1 MTSAEIRQSFLDF
14 FREKQHTIVPSSSL
28 LPDAPNLLFTNAGMN
43 QFVSIFLGQQRPPWK
58 PPRVADTQKCIRA
71 GGKHNDLEDVGLD
84 TYHHTFFE
92 MLGNWSFGDYFKKEA
107 IEWAWELLVERWKFP
122 AQRLYATVYKPDSGE
137 PSEFDQEA
145 YDHWVRLFR
154 EADLD
159 PKVHVLSSGKA
170 DNFWM
175 MGDTGPCGPCSEV
188 HMDLTPD
195 GDTRGALVNKGDP
208 RCIEIWN
215 LVFIQFNANPDGS
228 FTPLPQ
234 RHVDTGMGFER
245 AVAIIQGTKNLTDF
259 SGTISNYETDVFRSI
274 FDELER
280 LSGKKYGSTLP
291 AVGRLDETPAAD
303 TAALQNQNEQEK
315 IDVAFRV
322 IADHVRA
329 LSFAIADGII
339 PSNEGR
345 GYVLRRIL
353 RRAVRYGRTLGFQ
366 KPFFFKLVD
375 VVAKTMGDAFP
386 EVRTQQSKIKEMLR
400 REEESFNRTLDRGIE
415 FFEREV
421 ARILASAGA
430 PPAVSRASRDTST
443 ESHGAAYHKRR
454 LPHFERPWAKY
465 MVTFTT
471 REHRKLSP
479 TERDITLETILND
492 AGKKY
497 ELYAAC
503 VMPDHVHLLLEPQIQ
518 NQDAKG
524 APVFHKLP
532 AILQTVKSVSSHRI
546 NKLAGVKGQR
556 VWENESFDRV
566 IRSERDLEEKFH
578 YICRNPWDSGVAK
591 PDEDYLWLWTPQ
603 PPRVSRE
610 ARDTAG
616 EAPALPGTST
626 ISGEFAFKLYDT
638 YGFPLDLTELM
649 ARERGLT
656 VDVAGFEKLMDEQR
670 DRARKAQKKE
680 EISVEEGELE
690 AGPTKFLGYDFLET
704 ESVVSRV
711 LPGKKSGEVN
721 IVLDQTPFYAEM
733 GGQVGDRGLL
743 HVPGHDWTEVGQLRV
758 IDTQTRGDV
767 FVHRAMVVEGR
778 APEPGEAVRI
788 SVDAD
793 RRKLIQ
799 GHHTVTHLLHWA
811 LHEVVS
817 RDASQ
822 KGSYVGP
829 DKLTFDF
836 SSAPLTPQQKR
847 GVEKLV
853 NEKIAENAP
862 VSWTEI
868 PFAEAKQRKDII
880 QFFGEKYGD
889 NVRVLQIGGDPKK
902 LNGYSMELCGGTH
915 VRSTSEIGPFRIV
928 KEEAI
933 AAGTRR
939 IEAVAGDA
947 ARMWATHEAA
957 RQLERFETLAR
968 KKPDIAVP
976 PAFQDDAATAEML
989 KQIDARAVHLEKAD
1003 AEVREWEKRTA
1014 KSAETE
1020 LKSRAAQIAGELARS
1035 HAEKKFCVAEV
1046 PAADG
1051 KLLQAI
1057 LDALKSKFKGPIF
1070 LAGTRDESVALIAYV
1085 PSALAPKLQANKLIQ
1100 QIAPIVG
1107 GKGGGRPESA
1117 QGAGK
1122 DPGKI
1127 NEALTKARELLSS
1140 GESP

>member
-1 MTSAEIRQSFLDF
+1 MTSLEIRQSFLDF
-14 FREKQHTIVPSSSL
+14 FREKKHTIVPSSPL

-43 QFVSIFLGQQRPPWK
+43 QFVPIFLGQQRPPWK

-122 AQRLYATVYKPDSGE
+122 PQRLYATVYQPGPGE
-137 PSEFDQEA
+137 PSEFDREA
-145 YDHWVRLFR
+145 YDHWARLFR
-154 EADLD
+154 DADLD

-188 HMDLTPD
+188 HMDLTAD
-195 GDTRGALVNKGDP
+195 GDTRGALVNAGDP

-215 LVFIQFNANPDGS
+215 LVFIQFNADTVFEPPGVVKIGYL
-228 FTPLPQ
+228 PLLQ

-245 AVAIIQGTKNLTDF
+245 AVAIIQGTKNLTNF
-259 SGTISNYETDVFRSI
+259 SGTISNYETDVFRPI
-274 FDELER
+274 FDEIEK
-280 LSGKKYGSTLP
+280 LSGKKYANTLP
-291 AVGRLDETPAAD
+291 AVGRLFETPAAD

-315 IDVAFRV
+315 IDFAFRV
-322 IADHVRA
+322 VADHIRA

-353 RRAVRYGRTLGFQ
+353 RRAVRYGRTLGFHE
-366 KPFFFKLVD
+366 PFFYKLVD
-375 VVAKTMGDAFP
+375 VVAKAMGDVFP
-386 EVRTQQSKIKEMLR
+386 EVRTKQDTIKETIR
-400 REEESFNRTLDRGIE
+400 REEVAFNKTLDEGLMM
-415 FFEREV
+415 FER
-421 ARILASAGA
+421 AMR
-430 PPAVSRASRDTST
+430 
-443 ESHGAAYHKRR
+443 
-454 LPHFERPWAKY
+454 F
-465 MVTFTT
+465 
-471 REHRKLSP
+471 
-479 TERDITLETILND
+479 DIEMT
-492 AGKKY
+492 K
-497 ELYAAC
+497 
-503 VMPDHVHLLLEPQIQ
+503 
-518 NQDAKG
+518 
-524 APVFHKLP
+524 
-532 AILQTVKSVSSHRI
+532 
-546 NKLAGVKGQR
+546 AGV
-556 VWENESFDRV
+556 
-566 IRSERDLEEKFH
+566 
-578 YICRNPWDSGVAK
+578 
-591 PDEDYLWLWTPQ
+591 
-603 PPRVSRE
+603 PRE
-610 ARDTAG
+610 
-616 EAPALPGTST
+616 
-626 ISGEFAFKLYDT
+626 ISGEIAFKLYDT

-656 VDVAGFEKLMDEQR
+656 VDVADFEKLMEQQR
-670 DRARKAQKKE
+670 ERARRAQKKE
-680 EISVEEGELE
+680 EISIEGELKAE
-690 AGPTKFLGYDFLET
+690 PTKFLGYDFLET
-704 ESVVSRV
+704 EAVVETV
-711 LPGKKSGEVN
+711 LPGKKKDEINV
-721 IVLDQTPFYAEM
+721 VLDQTPFYAEM

-758 IDTQTRGDV
+758 TDTQKRGDV
-767 FVHRAMVVEGR
+767 FVHRAQVVEGR

-836 SSAPLTPQQKR
+836 SSAPLTPEQR
-847 GVEKLV
+847 HDVEKLV
-853 NEKIAENAP
+853 NEKVTENAS
-862 VSWTEI
+862 VSLTEI
-868 PFAEAKQRKDII
+868 AFVEAKQRKDII

-889 NVRVLQIGGDPKK
+889 TVRVLQIGGAPHALD
-902 LNGYSMELCGGTH
+902 GYSMELCGGTH
-915 VRSTSEIGPFRIV
+915 VRSTGEIGPFRIV

-947 ARMWATHEAA
+947 AQAWAKQEAT
-957 RQLERFETLAR
+957 RQQEKFEALAR
-968 KKPDIAVP
+968 KKPDVAPV
-976 PAFQDDAATAEML
+976 PAFPDDAATAEML
-989 KQIDARAVHLEKAD
+989 QQIDARTAHLEKVDAD
-1003 AEVREWEKRTA
+1003 VREWEKKTA

-1020 LKSRAAQIAGELARS
+1020 LKSRAAKIANDLAQS
-1035 HAEKKFCVAEV
+1035 HADKNFCIAEV
-1046 PAADG
+1046 PDADG
-1051 KLLQAI
+1051 KLLQGVAE
-1057 LDALKSKFKGPIF
+1057 ALKTKINGVIF
-1070 LAGTRDESVALIAYV
+1070 LVGARDASVALVAYV
-1085 PSALAPKLQANKLIQ
+1085 PKQLTTKFQANKLIQ

-1122 DPGKI
+1122 DTSKI
-1127 NEALTKARELLSS
+1127 AEALAKAQELLS
-1140 GESP
+1140 